1 MRHRFAVAHL
11 FMPRV
16 IQRLSQQED
25 AKLRMLVKAA
35 MAVIEKRNV
44 DISRALQ
51 FSSGGISGWMNGGI
65 DRLSTEK
72 KNQLSDYLGICNGT
86 LAPGYY
92 HIWRSTADSL
102 ANNIPLLL
110 PTQAGVAFHRILE
123 DHKPF
128 GVLMESRE
136 LDITV
141 IILTKYR
148 GAEPFS
154 IIPDIFLD
162 KIQKN
167 VYVNHASA
175 EVIKNADLRLN
186 RDAIVFRELPAAEG
200 TAAGKAKPPDVG
212 YSMISMNSEKEAKLE
227 VEAWFHLIIEAIDIG
242 MSVDE
247 ARFRLGL

>member
-1 MRHRFAVAHL
+1 MRHRFAVARL
-11 FMPRV
+11 SMPRI

-51 FSSGGISGWMNGGI
+51 FSSSGISGWMNGGI

-86 LAPGYY
+86 LASGYY

-102 ANNIPLLL
+102 ANYIPLLL
-110 PTQAGVAFHRILE
+110 PTKAGVVFHRILE

-141 IILTKYR
+141 IILAKYR

-162 KIQKN
+162 KIQED
-167 VYVNHASA
+167 VYVDHASA
-175 EVIKNADLRLN
+175 EVIKNTDLRLN
-186 RDAIVFRELPAAEG
+186 RDAIVFRGLPAAKCT
-200 TAAGKAKPPDVG
+200 TADKAESPDVE
-212 YSMISMNSEKEAKLE
+212 YSIISMDLRKKEKLQ
-227 VEAWFHLIIEAIDIG
+227 VEAWFHLIIEVIDIG

-247 ARFRLGL
+247 ARLRLGL